1 MKYLPNPI
9 FLNIYKYV
17 GHNALYL
24 NKDYYNYLVAAR
36 KKFVDKPLTLEYR
49 LARWRQKQYD
59 IENNFSNKARPS
71 IKVDGYKQVH
81 ISRGNFGSVADDGT
95 LEYFTK
101 SFESSI
107 IPVSECKYVVYPT
120 PCLIVYYWT
129 IYNLR
134 CVSKERYKKY
144 IDLWIM

>member
-24 NKDYYNYLVAAR
+24 NKDYYNYLLEER
-36 KKFVDKPLTLEYR
+36 KKFENEPLILEYR
-49 LARWRQKQYD
+49 LARWKQKQRD
-59 IENNFSNKARPS
+59 IENNFCNKDRAS
-71 IKVDGYKQVH
+71 IKVGGYKQVH
-81 ISRGNFGSVADDGT
+81 VSSGNFGPVSEDGT

-107 IPVSECKYVVYPT
+107 IPVSECHYLVYPS

-134 CVSKERYKKY
+134 CVSKERYEKY